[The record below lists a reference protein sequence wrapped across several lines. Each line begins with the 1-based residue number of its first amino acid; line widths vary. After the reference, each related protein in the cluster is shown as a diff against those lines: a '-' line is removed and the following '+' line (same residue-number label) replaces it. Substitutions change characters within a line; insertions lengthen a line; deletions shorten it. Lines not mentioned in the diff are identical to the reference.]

1 MKSSASKSLLWG
13 SSVALSWTWG
23 LGLFFA
29 VQFTFQFGLKGLL
42 SFAIPNAIG
51 LFLFGAGTAYI
62 AKKAKP
68 GQSLEL
74 IFQKWSTKLSS
85 VFLFYQFI
93 ALSLTI
99 FALTRYLFQALNLAN
114 PLLLLLLVVIA
125 LLAVAFLL
133 GEQFGIARIKY
144 SHAFFYGI
152 LIILGVYIWFSKDTV
167 TVSAIHE
174 IGNTPKNDLNFWS
187 YLIPVCVGFFTGPW
201 LDLQQWQRAIQMH
214 KEKTS
219 IRAGYLAGSLLFFII
234 LIFHGSLT
242 LWALDKGA
250 GVYAR
255 KGIDGIF
262 YAQDMITRLL
272 SDQGNNLTAFLP
284 LAYFA
289 FLIICIITTLDSG
302 YIAVKWHLQH
312 HVKEGKNM
320 LYSILPKSLLTSPI
334 PLFIAAGATALIAIE
349 ANLELEYFMVFY
361 ATYFVSYAIILIIRS
376 LGENPLEIHLAKTK
390 IFAVSCLSLVIAGL
404 GYIQQEPILLIAGT
418 LIPVVTGGWLAT
430 RKPVSVITPADSAQ
444 HTGNSDG
451 EVNAMQIDTLE
462 APAVSAAATQ
472 VAGSDNI
479 ASEYVQDK
487 WYVHAFRATY
497 GDTNSVGNVYFG
509 MYAMWVGKTREL
521 FFNYCLPDFDLK
533 KTAFLILTRSFE
545 HKFALEAREFDII
558 KVKIKVKNF
567 NRKFAT
573 LEHRIVDQK
582 ERLLGKGSQSL
593 LFVKADTYE
602 QIDIPSEVLAA
613 FTPFTS

>member
-1 MKSSASKSLLWG
+1 MKSSASKSLFWG
-13 SSVALSWTWG
+13 TSVALSWTWG

-51 LFLFGAGTAYI
+51 LFLFGAATAYI
-62 AKKAKP
+62 ARKAKP

-99 FALTRYLFQALNLAN
+99 FALTRYLFQALNLNN
-114 PLLLLLLVVIA
+114 PVLLLILVVIA
-125 LLAVAFLL
+125 LLAIAFLL
-133 GEQFGIARIKY
+133 GEQFGINKIKY
-144 SHAFFYGI
+144 SHAFFYGL
-152 LIILGVYIWFSKDTV
+152 LIILGIYIWISKETV
-167 TVSAIHE
+167 APLSG
-174 IGNTPKNDLNFWS
+174 IGATPKNELNFWG

-201 LDLQQWQRAIQMH
+201 LDLQQWQRAIEMH

-219 IRAGYLAGSLLFFII
+219 ITAGYLVGSILFFAI

-242 LWALDKGA
+242 LWALHQGA

-272 SDQGNNLTAFLP
+272 SDQGNNLTGLLP
-284 LAYFA
+284 LAYFG
-289 FLIICIITTLDSG
+289 FLVICIITTLDSG

-334 PLFIAAGATALIAIE
+334 PLFVAAAITALVAIE

-361 ATYFVSYAIILIIRS
+361 ATYFVSYAIILIIKS
-376 LGENPLEIHLAKTK
+376 LGKNPLEIHLAKTK
-390 IFAVSCLSLVIAGL
+390 IFAISCLSLVIAGL
-404 GYIQQEPILLIAGT
+404 GYIHLESTLLITGT
-418 LIPVVTGGWLAT
+418 LIPVVIGGWLAT
-430 RKPVSVITPADSAQ
+430 RKPVVTAPQSADTQSVAPQMEVDSLETPAITSA
-444 HTGNSDG
+444 
-451 EVNAMQIDTLE
+451 V
-462 APAVSAAATQ
+462 TQ

-593 LFVKADTYE
+593 LFVRADTYE

-613 FTPFTS
+613 FTPFTT

>member
-1 MKSSASKSLLWG
+1 MFIITMKSSASKSLFWG
-13 SSVALSWTWG
+13 TSVALSWTWG

-51 LFLFGAGTAYI
+51 LFLFGAATAYI
-62 AKKAKP
+62 ARKAKP

-99 FALTRYLFQALNLAN
+99 FALTRYLFQALNLNN
-114 PLLLLLLVVIA
+114 PVLLLILVVIA
-125 LLAVAFLL
+125 LLAIAFLL
-133 GEQFGIARIKY
+133 GEQFGINKIKY
-144 SHAFFYGI
+144 SHAFFYGL
-152 LIILGVYIWFSKDTV
+152 LIILGIYIWISKETV
-167 TVSAIHE
+167 APLSG
-174 IGNTPKNDLNFWS
+174 IGATPKNELNFWG

-201 LDLQQWQRAIQMH
+201 LDLQQWQRAIEMH

-219 IRAGYLAGSLLFFII
+219 ITAGYLVGSILFFAI

-242 LWALDKGA
+242 LWALHQGA

-272 SDQGNNLTAFLP
+272 SDQGNNLTGLLP
-284 LAYFA
+284 LAYFG
-289 FLIICIITTLDSG
+289 FLVICIITTLDSG

-334 PLFIAAGATALIAIE
+334 PLFVAAAITALVAIE

-361 ATYFVSYAIILIIRS
+361 ATYFVSYAIILIIKS
-376 LGENPLEIHLAKTK
+376 LGKNPLEIHLAKTK
-390 IFAVSCLSLVIAGL
+390 IFAISCLSLVIAGL
-404 GYIQQEPILLIAGT
+404 GYIHLESTLLITGT
-418 LIPVVTGGWLAT
+418 LIPVVIGGWLAT
-430 RKPVSVITPADSAQ
+430 RKPVVTAPQSADIQSVAPQMEVDSLETPAITSA
-444 HTGNSDG
+444 
-451 EVNAMQIDTLE
+451 V
-462 APAVSAAATQ
+462 TQ

-593 LFVKADTYE
+593 LFVRADTYE

-613 FTPFTS
+613 FTPFTT